1 MCPNAPLTNRSSV
14 PHRERALSAPSH
26 RCPSALTHRKYFSA
40 FLPPKAPSVLLLSV
54 HSSTRSSRMSLKE
67 EGKHTPNKMSHAWV
81 MLFSPET
88 GDFGGNTTT
97 QRSTTSGE
105 DFPKLPAV
113 ASELRA
119 QSHPWHQHSACSC
132 VLPGAQGR
140 LPPRLSELKVRKP
153 KASLR

>member
-1 MCPNAPLTNRSSV
+1 
-14 PHRERALSAPSH
+14 
-26 RCPSALTHRKYFSA
+26 
-40 FLPPKAPSVLLLSV
+40 
-54 HSSTRSSRMSLKE
+54 MSLKE